1 MGPLD
6 WLAVGLG
13 TLAFFLVGAVW
24 YGLLFGRIWARE
36 TGVTE
41 PPSGP
46 AMARIMGLTLLCEFI
61 VVAMLAHLIART
73 QPPPH
78 VRLMMAEGFAGAI
91 MIPAVGINYLHQ
103 RKSLTLFLIDAG
115 HYLVGMAVVGAIFV
129 WRA

>member
-1 MGPLD
+1 MGPVD

-13 TLAFFLVGAVW
+13 TLAFFLVGWLW
-24 YGLLFGRIWARE
+24 YGVLLRARWARE

-46 AMARIMGLTLLCEFI
+46 AMARIMALTLVCEFI

-78 VRLMMAEGFAGAI
+78 RRQMMGEGVAGAI
-91 MIPAVGINYLHQ
+91 MIPAVAIAYLHQ
-103 RKSLTLFLIDAG
+103 RRSLMLFLIDAG
-115 HYLVGMAVVGAIFV
+115 HLLVGMAAVGVVFV
-129 WRA
+129 WRG